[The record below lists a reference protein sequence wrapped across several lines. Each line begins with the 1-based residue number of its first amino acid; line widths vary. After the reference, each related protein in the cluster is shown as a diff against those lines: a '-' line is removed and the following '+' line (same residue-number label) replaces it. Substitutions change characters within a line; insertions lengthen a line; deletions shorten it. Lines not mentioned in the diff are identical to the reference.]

1 MKKGEKGLFFRHQC
15 RCSLTYKQI
24 QDKYK
29 NLADWEMRNRKCE
42 KMNRYKYSDLLL
54 YEKRI
59 RDLYS
64 KLGLNFG
71 DSNRISKY
79 FKYLGEIEES
89 RNLDK
94 DKFRALIQKNRA
106 KYYYSQFYVLEI
118 CKIVD
123 ALQNTKLDENILKEK
138 LTHLVKGTY
147 LLSEENINNTQARD
161 TTFELSLFSF
171 LYARNL
177 QVKLCSPNPDLQ
189 LSTANFTYNIECKRP
204 YTLESLERN
213 IRKALK
219 QLRKTR
225 SGIGIPT
232 MALSLEQVI
241 LGDDLILDTR
251 DEHSALAF
259 LDAILSRFSQD
270 NLPMIRKIC
279 NYEPCLVLYCLSCL
293 TGFKTDLPMAH
304 TTFIIGNIYNFEQNL
319 SDNIY
324 NDLQIMLPSRN

>member
-1 MKKGEKGLFFRHQC
+1 
-15 RCSLTYKQI
+15 
-24 QDKYK
+24 
-29 NLADWEMRNRKCE
+29 
-42 KMNRYKYSDLLL
+42 MNKYKYSDLLL
-54 YEKRI
+54 YEKKI
-59 RDLYS
+59 KDLYS
-64 KLGLNFG
+64 KLGLNFD

-79 FKYLGEIEES
+79 FKYLGEIEKS

-94 DKFRALIQKNRA
+94 DKFHAIIQKNKA

-118 CKIVD
+118 CKIID
-123 ALQNTKLDENILKEK
+123 ALQNTKLDKNILKEK
-138 LTHLVKGTY
+138 LTHLAKGTY

-161 TTFELSLFSF
+161 ATFELSLFSF

-177 QVKLCSPNPDLQ
+177 RVKLDSPNPDLQ

-204 YTLESLERN
+204 YSMKSLERN

-225 SGIGIPT
+225 NSVSIPT

-241 LGDDLILDTR
+241 LGDDLILDSK
-251 DEHSALAF
+251 DEQSALTF
-259 LDAILSRFSQD
+259 LDAMLSQFTQD

-279 NYEPCLVLYCLSCL
+279 NNEPCLILYWLSCL

-304 TTFIIGNIYNFEQNL
+304 TTFIIGNVYNFDQKL
-319 SDNIY
+319 SDHIY
-324 NDLQIMLPSRN
+324 KDLQIMLPSKNLK